1 LNNKAE
7 FILLYNENSKDNKMI
22 KKNDVDWTQSRV
34 IFVSPNFT
42 NYQRKA
48 IEFKDLP
55 IELWEVKLY
64 SNSTILFNQ
73 IQSPEKSESI
83 TTISQRSEI
92 VKQVSKEVKVYDE
105 EYHFQHASDK
115 TKSLYNELKNTIL
128 LLGNDIVSKPMKKY
142 ISFVR
147 KTNFIDI
154 VLRKSN
160 LTLFINLK
168 KGTLND
174 PKKIARDVSN
184 IGHWGNGD
192 YEIKLTDSTDLG
204 YIMTLI
210 KQSYDKN

>member
-1 LNNKAE
+1 
-7 FILLYNENSKDNKMI
+7 MI
-22 KKNDVDWTQSRV
+22 KKNDVDWSQSRV

-48 IEFKDLP
+48 IEFRDLP

-64 SNSTILFNQ
+64 SNNTILFNQ

-83 TTISQRSEI
+83 TTISQKSEV
-92 VKQVSKEVKVYDE
+92 VKQVSKEVRTYDE
-105 EYHFQHASDK
+105 EYHFQYASDK
-115 TKSLYNELKNTIL
+115 TKSIYNELKNSIFSI
-128 LLGNDIVSKPMKKY
+128 GNDISFKSMKMY
-142 ISFVR
+142 IAFVR
-147 KTNFIDI
+147 KSNFIYI

-160 LTLFINLK
+160 LTIFINMK
-168 KGTLND
+168 KGSLVD

-184 IGHWGNGD
+184 IGHWGHGD